1 MPSSILARLEA
12 VCDVQ
17 LEETALTP
25 EQLRERIRDKDGLIS
40 VLTDRVDEA
49 LLDAAPAL
57 KVVANIAVGYDNI
70 DVPAA
75 ARRGVVVTNTPDVL
89 TEATAELT
97 WALILAAARRIAEG
111 DRLVRRGGW
120 KGWAIDFM
128 LGTELR
134 GKQLGIIG
142 RGRIGR
148 AVAARAP
155 AFGMTAVFGKQD
167 MSIDELLIS
176 SDVISINTS
185 LRPDTRH
192 LIDRRALMRM
202 KRSAILVNTARG
214 PVVDEE
220 ALAWALQERL
230 IAAAAL
236 DVYEREPI
244 VHEALL
250 DHRERRARAAPGQ
263 RHARDPHRD
272 DRSRRQQRDRGP
284 PGREPLTPV
293 TPARAVEAPARQRSA
308 LVRRAAASTPSCAG
322 SAGRSTASKSRPS
335 RRSPQDQKEDPFQVL
350 IATMLSA
357 QTRDAVTHAASTR
370 LFQRRAH
377 AADDGQAAGQ
387 ARSSA

>member
-1 MPSSILARLEA
+1 VTGNPSPRVLLTRRVPSSILEKLEA
-12 VCDVQ
+12 ACDVQ
-17 LEETALTP
+17 LEESPLTP
-25 EQLRERIRDKDGLIS
+25 EQLRDRVRDKQGLVC

-49 LLDAAPAL
+49 LLDGAPEL
-57 KVVANIAVGYDNI
+57 KIVANIAVGYDNI

-75 ARRGVVVTNTPDVL
+75 ARHGVVVTNTPDVL

-97 WALILAAARRIAEG
+97 WALILAAARRIGEG
-111 DRLVRRGGW
+111 ERLIRRGAW

-148 AVAARAP
+148 AVAAKAP

-214 PVVDEE
+214 PVIDEE
-220 ALAWALQERL
+220 ALAWGLQEHL

-236 DVYEREPI
+236 DVYEKEPI

-250 DHRERRARAAPGQ
+250 TMENVVLAPHLGSATRETRTAMIDLAVRNVIEVLQG
-263 RHARDPHRD
+263 
-272 DRSRRQQRDRGP
+272 RG
-284 PGREPLTPV
+284 PLTPV
-293 TPARAVEAPARQRSA
+293 
-308 LVRRAAASTPSCAG
+308 
-322 SAGRSTASKSRPS
+322 RP
-335 RRSPQDQKEDPFQVL
+335 
-350 IATMLSA
+350 TG
-357 QTRDAVTHAASTR
+357 T
-370 LFQRRAH
+370 
-377 AADDGQAAGQ
+377 
-387 ARSSA
+387 

>member
-1 MPSSILARLEA
+1 MVNLSTPSVLVTRRIPSSLQDKLGSVVRLEM
-12 VCDVQ
+12 
-17 LEETALTP
+17 EEAALSP
-25 EQLRERIRDKDGLIS
+25 EQLRERVRDKAGLIC

-49 LLDAAPAL
+49 LLDAAPGL
-57 KVVANIAVGYDNI
+57 RVVANIAVGYDNI
-70 DVPAA
+70 DVGAA
-75 ARRGVVVTNTPDVL
+75 AQRGVTVTNTPDVL

-97 WALILAAARRIAEG
+97 WALILSAARRLGEG
-111 DRLVRRGGW
+111 ERLVRRGAW

-155 AFGMTAVFGKQD
+155 AFGMTAVFAKQD

-176 SDVISINTS
+176 SDVVTINTS

-202 KRSAILVNTARG
+202 KRGAILVNTARG
-214 PVVDEE
+214 PVIDED
-220 ALAWALQERL
+220 ALAWALGERL

-250 DHRERRARAAPGQ
+250 TMENVVLAPHLGSATRETRTAMIDLAVSNVIEVLSGRA
-263 RHARDPHRD
+263 
-272 DRSRRQQRDRGP
+272 
-284 PGREPLTPV
+284 PLTPV
-293 TPARAVEAPARQRSA
+293 
-308 LVRRAAASTPSCAG
+308 
-322 SAGRSTASKSRPS
+322 
-335 RRSPQDQKEDPFQVL
+335 SP
-350 IATMLSA
+350 
-357 QTRDAVTHAASTR
+357 
-370 LFQRRAH
+370 
-377 AADDGQAAGQ
+377 AAGN
-387 ARSSA
+387 APREGEKGRN